1 MFTPSINERM
11 KRNMGLPGSN
21 SILGVGLVEFCGREP
36 HAISRQEF
44 QAEEGRHLSTLGGGR
59 TEWLFGRMKYF
70 HLSLM
75 KEIESETVSCSLV
88 SDSLQPLGL

>member
-36 HAISRQEF
+36 HAISRQEL
-44 QAEEGRHLSTLGGGR
+44 QAGILGGGQD
-59 TEWLFGRMKYF
+59 T
-70 HLSLM
+70 
-75 KEIESETVSCSLV
+75 
-88 SDSLQPLGL
+88 